1 MTVTKVLA
9 IDDSPVVLSLIK
21 DILSLEDY
29 EVETASNGREGIEK
43 YPKFMP
49 DIVTLDVAMPG
60 MDGCET
66 LAALKD
72 IDKNANV
79 IMVTATDNSDA
90 LKDCMDNGASSVLS
104 KPFMPNDLLEA
115 IGKATETSKSKVWD
129 EREMG

>member
-43 YPKFMP
+43 YPRFMP

-90 LKDCMDNGASSVLS
+90 LKDCLEKGIISVIS
-104 KPFMPNDLLEA
+104 KPFKPNDLLEA
-115 IGKATETSKSKVWD
+115 IGKAEELGKS
-129 EREMG
+129 